1 MNMPEMTLLYSN
13 QADFTYKEG
22 QKMYYMDIFV
32 IGQILP
38 AFESFDL
45 QNYIFKSNE
54 SKIIRPQYY
63 VVSEGY

>member
-1 MNMPEMTLLYSN
+1 MPEMTLLYLN
-13 QADFTYKEG
+13 QAYFTYKE
-22 QKMYYMDIFV
+22 
-32 IGQILP
+32 GQILP

>member
-1 MNMPEMTLLYSN
+1 
-13 QADFTYKEG
+13 
-22 QKMYYMDIFV
+22 MYYMDIFV